1 VHFRL
6 MAIMALFAGFLS
18 ACGSE
23 QTSGNTRLNPDMAAS
38 IRKGVTTR
46 EQIRTLFGTPQSVKR
61 QVPITPSPG
70 LQQLP
75 ARLAASEIWAYWLT
89 RDSHPGI
96 AAKLMQSTKTRHTSF
111 TILIFFD
118 ANGIVLDTQVET
130 GQS

>member
-46 EQIRTLFGTPQSVKR
+46 EQIRTLLGSPQSVKR
-61 QVPITPSPG
+61 QVPIAPSPG
-70 LQQLP
+70 LHQLP

-89 RDSHPGI
+89 KDSQPGI
-96 AAKLMQSTKTRHTSF
+96 AAKLMKSTKPRHTSF

-118 ANGIVLDTQVET
+118 ANGIVLDSQIET